1 MPAVSK
7 PLAIAA
13 FTLLALA
20 FFAVLAYGLAN
31 RTPATGRSGETRVGK
46 PAPDFTLPLLDAAPS
61 ERPDTSSTFI
71 VNPPPGSIARL
82 QDAADD
88 GELRLYDH
96 AGSPVVINFWASW
109 CPPCRQESPHF
120 QRLWQRHRDRGILF
134 IGVDIQDTEEDAQA
148 YIQEFG
154 LTFPNVRDADGAVSI
169 DYGVIGLPVTFFI
182 SADGVVEGRWVGAI
196 SEADLEEWILT
207 LLDEATLVPQ

>member
-1 MPAVSK
+1 MPK

-20 FFAVLAYGLAN
+20 FFAILAYGLAN
-31 RTPATGRSGETRVGK
+31 RSPATGRSGETRVGK
-46 PAPDFTLPLLDAAPS
+46 PAPDFTLPLLTAAEPAGQGAAS
-61 ERPDTSSTFI
+61 PFVI
-71 VNPPPGSIARL
+71 NPPPGSIARL
-82 QDAADD
+82 SDTTDA
-88 GELRLYDH
+88 GELRLSDH
-96 AGSPVVINFWASW
+96 AGTPIVINFWASW

-120 QRLWQRHRDRGILF
+120 QRLWQRYRDRGILF
-134 IGVDIQDTEEDAQA
+134 VGVDIQDTEEDAQA

-182 SADGVVEGRWVGAI
+182 NGDGIVEGRWVGAI
-196 SEADLEEWILT
+196 PEPDLEEWILT
-207 LLDEATLVPQ
+207 LLDEIPSPLTG